1 MPSKKGLKNGREIT
15 VILISGFCCTNALKT
30 GTVMA
35 TSPIAES
42 LITAICWGFFD
53 NLDVK

>member
-1 MPSKKGLKNGREIT
+1 MLGIPSKKDLKKGREMTVMIT
-15 VILISGFCCTNALKT
+15 SGYCFTKARKT

-42 LITAICWGFFD
+42 LMTAICLFVFD
-53 NLDVK
+53 N